1 MCLGLPHG
9 LVCSDDVSPVGGVN
23 NMGNLVSCKM
33 VRLYGVSKKSG
44 RSSELKLMPLDNDAF
59 NEDID
64 ESEIDDTIS

>member
-1 MCLGLPHG
+1 
-9 LVCSDDVSPVGGVN
+9 
-23 NMGNLVSCKM
+23 M